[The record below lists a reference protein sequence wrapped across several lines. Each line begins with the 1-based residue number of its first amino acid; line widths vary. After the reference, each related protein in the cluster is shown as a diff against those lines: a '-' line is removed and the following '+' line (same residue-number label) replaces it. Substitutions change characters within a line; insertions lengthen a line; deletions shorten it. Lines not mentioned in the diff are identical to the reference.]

1 MAMTHTSPEVQE
13 LLKLLQDKFDLP
25 QGCTEFTLSCS
36 TDELV
41 QISTTYLPRGEAS
54 A

>member
-13 LLKLLQDKFDLP
+13 LLKLLQNKFGLP
-25 QGCTEFTLSCS
+25 QGCTEVTLRCS
-36 TDELV
+36 LDEVV